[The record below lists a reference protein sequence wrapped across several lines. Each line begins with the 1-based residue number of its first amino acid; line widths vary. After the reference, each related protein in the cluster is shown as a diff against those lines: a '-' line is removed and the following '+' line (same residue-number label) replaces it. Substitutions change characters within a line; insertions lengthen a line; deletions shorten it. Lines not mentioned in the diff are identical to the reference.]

1 MGPTTDMDVLRKR
14 EKISLL
20 FCVSITFVFTRA
32 LQVGVFVKSHT
43 KIVLEVFDA
52 PQISISFL
60 LFSTSVDF
68 HLLIWM
74 TVKMFGSLLR
84 GSSSFPTV

>member
-1 MGPTTDMDVLRKR
+1 VGSRTDMDVLRKR

-20 FCVSITFVFTRA
+20 FCVSITFVFTSA
-32 LQVGVFVKSHT
+32 LQVGIFVKRDM

-52 PQISISFL
+52 LQIFISFL

-84 GSSSFPTV
+84 GSSSFPKV